1 MVDSFDAKAEQL
13 CNVILKTDAEF
24 WEKRNQAVLQLT
36 ALLTQLESQ
45 NTSTSQEIF
54 STNFYR
60 LIKEPVKIMI
70 ADLRSQQ
77 VRDICQF
84 LVKLTQISSGE
95 KFRIFMRDMFG
106 SILDGIK
113 VPNKVMSG
121 YVDEC
126 IIQLIKRATFK
137 SCVPV
142 LVQEIKDNKA
152 KQVRERCLV

>member
-1 MVDSFDAKAEQL
+1 
-13 CNVILKTDAEF
+13 
-24 WEKRNQAVLQLT
+24 
-36 ALLTQLESQ
+36 
-45 NTSTSQEIF
+45 
-54 STNFYR
+54 
-60 LIKEPVKIMI
+60 
-70 ADLRSQQ
+70 
-77 VRDICQF
+77 
-84 LVKLTQISSGE
+84 
-95 KFRIFMRDMFG
+95 MRDMFG